1 MKKILAISLIAIFLL
16 SIVAVSTVYSKDG
29 SDDDQD
35 DDSKDNF
42 EKMREI
48 SKENQEK
55 AFEKIKDHQEKFREN
70 QEKAKELKKQVNSQK
85 GTKQIQVS
93 KEFMLTN
100 IDLMIEYLQKL
111 KSKVESSE
119 DISDVEAS
127 QIIDQIDQRIDKL
140 NEQRDLIST
149 TDNINGLRLKLKDIK
164 DFNEDLTSF
173 SIESADKITHRR
185 VGEIIKRSESLERKL
200 DRILANTNSTNQSQV
215 NSLVNDFK
223 AKIADAKDKYQKA
236 LDLFE
241 DAKDASNSFDR
252 HKLIID
258 AHQNL
263 MTAQYDLKSAHVI
276 LQQILKL
283 VKPSESSDDDNDSNQ
298 TCTANVPNLS
308 QKNFGYIIYKNN
320 CDNKTWNVVIKD
332 TTNHGFTAIST
343 IKSNVSAYIG
353 KEVRVKG
360 ELKFIGVDIN
370 TDPRFVLESQGSQI
384 RVNVFAP
391 VSSNVSCSTCPVQN
405 KTMIDML
412 NTQVSVLGNLSE
424 INESNVTVPI
434 ITVTKLLTDL
444 DLVSR
449 ANGTITTSGTFSD
462 VKKTD
467 FEVNDSLSN
476 TNNTITFD
484 VGMDALDRISFKTDG
499 TVNYNLYI
507 DGAHQ
512 KNFVYLGNLFSNP
525 SDIPFSL
532 TTI

>member
-127 QIIDQIDQRIDKL
+127 QIIEQIDQRIDKL

-223 AKIADAKDKYQKA
+223 AKIADAKDNYQKA

-258 AHQNL
+258 A
-263 MTAQYDLKSAHVI
+263 
-276 LQQILKL
+276 
-283 VKPSESSDDDNDSNQ
+283 
-298 TCTANVPNLS
+298 
-308 QKNFGYIIYKNN
+308 
-320 CDNKTWNVVIKD
+320 
-332 TTNHGFTAIST
+332 
-343 IKSNVSAYIG
+343 
-353 KEVRVKG
+353 
-360 ELKFIGVDIN
+360 
-370 TDPRFVLESQGSQI
+370 
-384 RVNVFAP
+384 
-391 VSSNVSCSTCPVQN
+391 
-405 KTMIDML
+405 
-412 NTQVSVLGNLSE
+412 
-424 INESNVTVPI
+424 
-434 ITVTKLLTDL
+434 
-444 DLVSR
+444 
-449 ANGTITTSGTFSD
+449 
-462 VKKTD
+462 
-467 FEVNDSLSN
+467 
-476 TNNTITFD
+476 
-484 VGMDALDRISFKTDG
+484 
-499 TVNYNLYI
+499 
-507 DGAHQ
+507 
-512 KNFVYLGNLFSNP
+512 
-525 SDIPFSL
+525 
-532 TTI
+532 